1 MSLKDIPPG
10 QLPNAPPGPYPASDV
25 TTFDEFHDSGLFG
38 IDSRCL
44 RYGSLGYAVV
54 GECFSLLQ
62 KNQSNESTNGKG
74 EENSLVILVT
84 GTKSYF
90 DRSLPRGVHPP
101 PQLLGNVTSN
111 ALEGQNITIPVP
123 EEFSET
129 NSLTTTPPTTPQ
141 NVQSS

>member
-1 MSLKDIPPG
+1 M
-10 QLPNAPPGPYPASDV
+10 SDV
-25 TTFDEFHDSGLFG
+25 TTFDEFYDSGLFG
-38 IDSRCL
+38 VDSRCL
-44 RYGSLGYAVV
+44 KHGSVGYAVV

-62 KNQSNESTNGKG
+62 KSQSNESTNGKG
-74 EENSLVILVT
+74 AKRSLVILVT
-84 GTKSYF
+84 GTKSEF

-101 PQLLGNVTSN
+101 PQLLGNVTQN

-129 NSLTTTPPTTPQ
+129 NSLTTTPQ

>member
-1 MSLKDIPPG
+1 M
-10 QLPNAPPGPYPASDV
+10 
-25 TTFDEFHDSGLFG
+25 F
-38 IDSRCL
+38 
-44 RYGSLGYAVV
+44 
-54 GECFSLLQ
+54 FSPSK

-111 ALEGQNITIPVP
+111 AQNITIPVP